1 MAKRNV
7 DLQTAI
13 NIIVDIIS
21 DYTQKFIELRKQLPS
36 FGPKVD
42 KEVNHYVDSI
52 AHFIHGSLEYAYISD
67 SKFFGLQSLEIANQP
82 HC

>member
-21 DYTQKFIELRKQLPS
+21 DYIQKFIELRKQLPS
-36 FGPKVD
+36 FGPEVD

-52 AHFIHGSLEYAYISD
+52 AHFIRGSLEYAYISD
-67 SKFFGLQSLEIANQP
+67 SKFFGFVTPTSR
-82 HC
+82 